1 IPPGGLIEIIA
12 SDPGAPEDFAAFCT
26 AEGHDL
32 VEATA
37 ANGRYTALIRRA
49 AGMGDAPTKADP
61 DHFAQA
67 SAFCD
72 VLVVGAGPAGLQ
84 AALAAAEAGERVTL
98 VEQD

>member
-1 IPPGGLIEIIA
+1 MVAVDRTLDASGLNCPLPLLKLKKAIRTIPPGGLIEIIA

-49 AGMGDAPTKADP
+49 A
-61 DHFAQA
+61 
-67 SAFCD
+67 
-72 VLVVGAGPAGLQ
+72 
-84 AALAAAEAGERVTL
+84 
-98 VEQD
+98 